1 MTTLNR
7 EDMTHQFSL
16 NCFAQVAPVFKP
28 KYGKGITM
36 TTLNQRPKQHEMTW
50 GAEGDLGGYTF
61 TPEELQQAT
70 AQYHVEQDM
79 EAMATRIDQLEAEN
93 ATLQQS
99 LTDHKNW
106 LRIANDQWSK
116 ADENLTNYMVKVALT
131 P

>member
-1 MTTLNR
+1 
-7 EDMTHQFSL
+7 
-16 NCFAQVAPVFKP
+16 
-28 KYGKGITM
+28 M
-36 TTLNQRPKQHEMTW
+36 TTLNQARPNREDMTW
-50 GAEGDLGGYTF
+50 GAEGDLGGYMLTA
-61 TPEELQQAT
+61 EELERATAIVEKQSGYDLYTADQLSQQEIESAS

-79 EAMATRIDQLEAEN
+79 EAMAARIDQLLEEN
-93 ATLQQS
+93 AKLEQL